1 MSRAYRIRVSES
13 LRRVIRASDHV
24 STQLEL
30 LDILPVDETAALL
43 TEELLA
49 QGFESTDEGLS
60 RETDGVRVTIDPRT
74 GNVTVTSESTED
86 IDLKSQQETYV
97 EEEAGAAARKSAR
110 ADLVK
115 QAKEALEQE
124 ANRKEQELQKAATDR
139 LESELQELQGELNTV
154 VNRVTAQAL
163 KEKAARIGQIKE
175 LTEDPASG
183 SMTIVL
189 EV

>member
-13 LRRVIRASDHV
+13 LHRVIRASDHV

-30 LDILPVDETAALL
+30 LDILPVDETATLL